1 MNLPNKLTI
10 LRMALVPFFVFFTL
24 ADFIPHHLLIAGL
37 VFGAASYTDHLD
49 GKIAR
54 RDNLITN
61 FGKLMD
67 PLADKIMV
75 MSALVCFVETGFANV
90 WFVLL
95 IMIREFAVTSI
106 RLIAVENGKVIPA
119 NGWGKAKTVSQIVA
133 ICVIFLLQY
142 VLEQLGRNRGLE
154 HLHLRIHEPVAGEKP
169 ERLSEQLRRVFAQE
183 AGRRLVQRAHA
194 DAPADDHRVEAAD
207 LRRFFR
213 QVAERRAG
221 QKRGKLR
228 RALRRRARFR
238 CVSDQN
244 HRISPFPVRRAVS
257 PRCRPSSPHNSCKGR
272 SRCPFSA

>member
-37 VFGAASYTDHLD
+37 IFGAASYTDHLD

-95 IMIREFAVTSI
+95 IMIREFAITSI
-106 RLIAVENGKVIPA
+106 RLLAVEQGRVIAA
-119 NGWGKAKTVSQIVA
+119 NNWGKAKTVSQMVA
-133 ICVIFLLQY
+133 IIAILLMQY
-142 VLEQLGRNRGLE
+142 IGTYV
-154 HLHLRIHEPVAGEKP
+154 P
-169 ERLSEQLRRVFAQE
+169 EALPGMTL
-183 AGRRLVQRAHA
+183 
-194 DAPADDHRVEAAD
+194 
-207 LRRFFR
+207 
-213 QVAERRAG
+213 AG
-221 QKRGKLR
+221 QVLIVI
-228 RALRRRARFR
+228 ATFFTV
-238 CVSDQN
+238 VSGVIYIKDN
-244 HRISPFPVRRAVS
+244 IDVM
-257 PRCRPSSPHNSCKGR
+257 KG
-272 SRCPFSA
+272 